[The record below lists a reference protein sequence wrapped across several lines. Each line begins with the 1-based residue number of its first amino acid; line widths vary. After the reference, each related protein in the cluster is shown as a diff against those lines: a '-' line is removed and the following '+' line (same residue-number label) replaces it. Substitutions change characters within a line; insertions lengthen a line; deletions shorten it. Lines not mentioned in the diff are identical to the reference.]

1 MAKSSTTFSKDTQPK
16 RGRGKSERT
25 KILEAMGRMDEPKT
39 QDDFYDLLA
48 KKAFDLEDS
57 FTFKE
62 LLNRL
67 SPIPKSVA
75 PLYTFEFDEK
85 GTTHSQALQVLTA
98 MSDGDIPSDI
108 GVMFI
113 NGIQSMLKIQEV
125 TDIDYRL
132 KAIEAIAKDGE

>member
-1 MAKSSTTFSKDTQPK
+1 MATSSTTFSKAKQPK

-25 KILEAMGRMDEPKT
+25 KILEAMGRMDDPKT

-48 KKAFDLEDS
+48 TKAFNPDDS

-85 GTTHSQALQVLTA
+85 GTTHSQALQVLKA
-98 MSDGDIPSDI
+98 MADGNIPSDI

-113 NGIQSMLKIQEV
+113 SGIQSMLKIQEI
-125 TDIDYRL
+125 TDIDERL
-132 KAIEAIAKDGE
+132 KAIEELTKNGE